1 MGPEGSSVD
10 VPYRTGQG
18 TGEPLGF
25 GRVRERMWFFKEGGG
40 KEEGEL
46 QHFSCFLSCVYQ
58 TPLFGKFSGVVGV
71 PEPCSRYFI
80 PFL

>member
-1 MGPEGSSVD
+1 MGPEGPSVD
-10 VPYRTGQG
+10 VPGGHG
-18 TGEPLGF
+18 TRESLGF

-40 KEEGEL
+40 L
-46 QHFSCFLSCVYQ
+46 QHFTCFLCCVYQ
-58 TPLFGKFSGVVGV
+58 TPLFGKFSGVVEV